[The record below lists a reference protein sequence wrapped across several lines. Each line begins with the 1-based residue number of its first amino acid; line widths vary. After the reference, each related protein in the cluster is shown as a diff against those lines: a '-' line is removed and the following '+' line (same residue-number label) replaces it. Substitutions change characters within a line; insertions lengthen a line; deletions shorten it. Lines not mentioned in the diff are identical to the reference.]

1 MSITPF
7 RFGFNHIPFRM
18 SKPAAK
24 PKIIAVIGPTASG
37 KTALA
42 IRLAKE
48 LHGEIISADSRQIYR
63 GMNIGTAKPVRDSGH
78 KYFFSEGVRHHL
90 LDIRNPDD
98 PYTVAEFQR
107 DASAAIRD
115 ILRRKK
121 LPVLAG
127 GTGLYVQAVTENLEL
142 PDVPPD
148 EILRKKLNAR
158 MAREGLDALFSE
170 LVRLD
175 PEAEYVVDSRNPRR
189 VIRAL
194 EVALSTGRPFTSQRQ
209 KRPVPF
215 SVLKLG
221 LQPPKEVLFRRIAGR
236 TRKMIADDLFR
247 ETEKL
252 LKKYDFVP
260 ALEAI
265 GYRETAACLRG
276 EISPAQ
282 AEGLMNKNTRAYAK
296 RQITWFKRDAEIKWV
311 RNAGQALRLA
321 RAFLKSE

>member
-1 MSITPF
+1 
-7 RFGFNHIPFRM
+7 M

-48 LHGEIISADSRQIYR
+48 LRGEIISADSRQIYR
-63 GMNIGTAKPVRDSGH
+63 GMNIGTAKPVREKGRR
-78 KYFFSEGVRHHL
+78 YFYSEGIRHHL
-90 LDIRNPDD
+90 LDIRDPDD

-107 DASAAIRD
+107 DAFAAIRD

-127 GTGLYVQAVTENLEL
+127 GTGLYIQAVTENLEL